1 MRAQRNPKV
10 VSYNTEYIP
19 SLARASDKL
28 YKKCAGRA
36 VAGHCYA
43 AADVDVSSR
52 HVSLCVAAPAWFRFS
67 QTEHTDFHA
76 DFRPVWIAE
85 CVSGHFK

>member
-1 MRAQRNPKV
+1 M
-10 VSYNTEYIP
+10 
-19 SLARASDKL
+19 
-28 YKKCAGRA
+28 
-36 VAGHCYA
+36 
-43 AADVDVSSR
+43 

-76 DFRPVWIAE
+76 DFGPVWIAE